1 MASPFFI
8 PLFLALPSAK
18 DRTEMALFVLRY
30 VSCMLIFVLGL
41 KAPGIISHV
50 PEDVHN
56 LLNND
61 NNAQAVSHLNNKLLS
76 ISTLPAN

>member
-1 MASPFFI
+1 
-8 PLFLALPSAK
+8 
-18 DRTEMALFVLRY
+18 MALFVLRY

-61 NNAQAVSHLNNKLLS
+61 NNAQAVSHLNTIVIN
-76 ISTLPAN
+76 